1 MRGAGK
7 PRFDPNLA
15 KPTNGPH
22 PMSDL
27 RISCCLPPSKDA
39 PAYARLAEEIGYDG
53 VYIYDSPALYGDVW
67 MCLGRVAEATSRITI
82 GTGVAVPSLRH
93 PMVTASAIASVE
105 ELAPGRGVYAFG
117 SGFSARFAMGQKPMG
132 WADIRRY
139 LVQLRGLLRGE
150 VVEVDGAACQ
160 MIHSPGFAPK
170 RPIDVPLIAA
180 VSGPKGFA
188 VAREVADGVFCDRLV
203 EPGFERCLQF
213 AFGTVLDPGEDHTS
227 ARVKAAAGPIY
238 ATTFHGPYEREPTSV
253 DARPGG
259 AEWRARLERERPAGE
274 RHLALH
280 EGHLVDISGRD
291 RILVEAAG
299 PAILKTGWTGND
311 GEIRQRLAQAQAQG
325 VTEVVLAMAGPDIP
339 REIRAFLRAAK
350 G

>member
-1 MRGAGK
+1 
-7 PRFDPNLA
+7 
-15 KPTNGPH
+15 
-22 PMSDL
+22 MSNL

-53 VYIYDSPALYGDVW
+53 VYLYDSPALYGDVW
-67 MCLGRVAEATSRITI
+67 ICLARVAEATSRITI

-117 SGFSARFAMGQKPMG
+117 SGFSARLAMGQKPMR
-132 WADIRRY
+132 WEDIKRY
-139 LVQLRGLLRGE
+139 FVQLRGLLRGQ

-170 RPIDVPLIAA
+170 RPIEVPLIAA

-188 VAREVADGVFCDRLV
+188 VAREVADGVFCDRPV

-227 ARVKAAAGPIY
+227 PRVKAAAGPFY

-259 AEWRARLERERPAGE
+259 AEWRARLERERPVGE

-280 EGHLVDISGRD
+280 EGHLVDVSDRD
-291 RILVEAAG
+291 RALIDAAG
-299 PAILKTGWTGND
+299 PALLGAGWTGHD
-311 GEIRQRLAQAQAQG
+311 DRIRQRLAEAQSKGA
-325 VTEVVLAMAGPDIP
+325 TEVALALAGPDIP
-339 REIRAFLRAAK
+339 RELQAFLRAAR